1 MTTDNIVHIPDY
13 PVADPAIVSAN
24 TAKAWEAVCDMET
37 PVSDVER
44 IGTAIY
50 MAAADIEDQQQR
62 AAIHW
67 IATKVEELS
76 AKIEESRGEAC
87 HALHNCLPTGTR
99 LTSDNISFIAP
110 EWRRQYDALHDGQT
124 FPIKDD
130 EGFDAAFEV
139 LAGLEDAIANGPIQ
153 GAPDALAVLRLWLAF
168 YERGDKD
175 GTPART
181 IAELEADIEVNPE
194 SLEFPDKLVARVL
207 AWLVKI
213 CEGRETTKPAMPPE
227 VAEYVAAAAAYDKAW
242 VAYKGG
248 DEHKASHDRAMERLD
263 AAERVIRDMPTATE
277 WDAFAKGL
285 YFTRTILGGSEP
297 RKEHLEKW
305 IREWADAL
313 GAPECTEAVKSI
325 GAGQ

>member
-76 AKIEESRGEAC
+76 GKIEESRGEAF
-87 HALHNCLPTGTR
+87 HALHNCLPTGAR
-99 LTSDNISFIAP
+99 LTSDDISLISP

-181 IAELEADIEVNPE
+181 IAELEAEVEVNAD
-194 SLEFPDKLVARVL
+194 SLEYPDKLVAKVL

-213 CEGRETTKPAMPPE
+213 CEGRETTKPTMPP
-227 VAEYVAAAAAYDKAW
+227 VITEYVAAAIAYDKAW
-242 VAYKGG
+242 EARKGT
-248 DEHKASHDRAMERLD
+248 DDKELERTHDRALERLEK
-263 AAERVIRDMPTATE
+263 AEAVIVKKQVQTE
-277 WDAFAKGL
+277 WDAFGRMLVLA
-285 YFTRTILGGSEP
+285 RISLGGSGINDEDWQ
-297 RKEHLEKW
+297 KFG
-305 IREWADAL
+305 REWADAL
-313 GAPECTEAVKSI
+313 GAPEAIAAMEKV
-325 GAGQ
+325 G